1 VLQDLLEGDA
11 FIDVGDAYPCFRGV
25 INAHGRVVAVFT
37 VAGIHPGDFLR
48 GNAVERP

>member
-1 VLQDLLEGDA
+1 VLQHLLDGDA
-11 FIDVGDAYPCFRGV
+11 FIDVGDAYPCFLGV
-25 INAHGRVVAVFT
+25 IDADGRIVAVFA